1 MTTTAPLRSAPHG
14 GATYAPMRWLTSPS
28 STTLA
33 AFAAGAHDEPAEA
46 AEPTVAAEAAEPT
59 VAAEVAEPVEAAEPA
74 TVVDTPATTRRTNP
88 TARSK
93 AAASKKPAAKS
104 PTAKKATARSAPAP
118 STRRQRPPR

>member
-46 AEPTVAAEAAEPT
+46 AEPTVAAEA
-59 VAAEVAEPVEAAEPA
+59 AEPVEAAEPA